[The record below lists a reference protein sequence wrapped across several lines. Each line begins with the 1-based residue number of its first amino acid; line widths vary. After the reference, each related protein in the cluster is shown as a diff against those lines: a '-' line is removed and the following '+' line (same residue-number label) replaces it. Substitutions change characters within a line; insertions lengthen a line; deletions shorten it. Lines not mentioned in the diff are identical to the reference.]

1 MDNKKLALKM
11 KELRTAHNYTQYDV
25 AAMLGV
31 ARQTYANYEAGRRT
45 PDSEALYKLSGF
57 YNISVDDLMH
67 LAVSLDKDTY
77 FDAPSPSLAS
87 RELDEYLQYV
97 NEPANRKKLQSF
109 SEREKELLFYFNR
122 LCDIDQVELIEIAK
136 LKMRKVIN
144 IEDN

>member
-1 MDNKKLALKM
+1 MDNKKLASKL
-11 KELRTAHNYTQYDV
+11 KELRIAHNYTQYDV

-67 LAVSLDKDTY
+67 LTVSLDSETY

-87 RELDEYLQYV
+87 QELDEYLKYA
-97 NEPANRKKLQSF
+97 NEPVNRKKLQPF
-109 SEREKELLFYFNR
+109 NEREKELLFCFNR
-122 LCDIDQVELIEIAK
+122 LCDSDQIELIEIAK
-136 LKMRKVIN
+136 LKMRKRN
-144 IEDN
+144 ITT